1 MLSPE
6 SWQDV
11 KEAVQEAAETVKETV
26 AGVVDDAKSGKLE
39 EKAKQAVADAGAAL
53 TDVTAAAAAAAAGP
67 SVVIIFEQGGKSTEV
82 KLEKRPLGFEY
93 GAQKAGG
100 CCAAAPTGKFV
111 VTKITNKDLKDMKVG
126 MLIKKI
132 NDEEVPATMEL
143 GEFKEK
149 IEMAAKTLP
158 EA

>member
-1 MLSPE
+1 MG
-6 SWQDV
+6 V
-11 KEAVQEAAETVKETV
+11 KEAVQEAVETVKETV
-26 AGVVDDAKSGKLE
+26 TGVVEDAKSGKLE
-39 EKAKQAVADAGAAL
+39 EQAKQAVADAGAAL
-53 TDVTAAAAAAAAGP
+53 TDVTAAAAAALSP

-111 VTKITNKDLKDMKVG
+111 VTKITNKDLKDVKVG

-132 NDEEVPATMEL
+132 NDEEMPATMEL
-143 GEFKEK
+143 GEF
-149 IEMAAKTLP
+149 
-158 EA
+158 